1 MTMADQAVVTWSG
14 GVRFD
19 AEVRG
24 HRMTLDQPRDEGGA
38 DEGMT
43 PMECLAVSLGSCVAF
58 FAARFAQRHALPM
71 QDLQVTT
78 AWDYAEQPHRV
89 GRFDVRVAFRG
100 ALDAAMRDRLQ
111 RVVEGCTVHHTL
123 THPPQIRVALSAGQE
138 DVMTRGPGSRGGE
151 T

>member
-1 MTMADQAVVTWSG
+1 MGDQAVVSWSG

-19 AEVRG
+19 AETRG
-24 HRMTLDQPRDEGGA
+24 HRMTIDQPRDEGGT

-43 PMECLAVSLGSCVAF
+43 PLECLAVSLGSCVAY
-58 FAARFAQRHALPM
+58 FAARFAQRHALPIR
-71 QDLQVTT
+71 DLQVTT

-89 GRFDVRVAFRG
+89 GRFDVRIVYRG

-123 THPPQIRVALSAGQE
+123 THPPQIRVALSADEEG
-138 DVMTRGPGSRGGE
+138 VMTHGPEAGGGGA
-151 T
+151 